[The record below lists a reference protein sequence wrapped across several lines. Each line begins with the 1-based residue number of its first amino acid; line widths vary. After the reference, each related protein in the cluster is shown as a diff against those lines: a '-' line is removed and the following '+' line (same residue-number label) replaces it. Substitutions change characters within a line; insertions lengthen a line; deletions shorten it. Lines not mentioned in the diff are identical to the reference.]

1 MQAMTWADWRL
12 AGAALAGFLLTLLL
26 IIRFHWQAVLALL
39 TGSLTIG
46 LLTGM
51 PAGEIIRAVHT
62 GVGQSLQE
70 VALLVGIGSMLGAV
84 LDLTG
89 GAQVLAEALLSRA
102 GERRAAAILAVTGL
116 LLSVTIYISTAML
129 VLMPLVCSLAR
140 RSGRPVLYF
149 AVPML
154 AGVVAGCTMLPPS
167 AAPVLCAAE
176 FGVDP
181 GMMIALSGGCA
192 LCGLAVAGLGYG
204 AFCGRRIPLPTPAP
218 AAAEQPTPHHRR
230 PAVGVVLALVLL
242 PLALILLRSAA
253 GALGALPGWAAACLT
268 LCGEPFAALLIT
280 VLAAVYLLGYRGG
293 YSWVELEKPMTQ
305 SLASAGNILLLM
317 AAGGVLRYMLE
328 YSGLSALL
336 GELLA
341 AVRMPPILAG
351 FLLAGAIRVAIG
363 SSTAAISMT
372 AGILAGLPGALP
384 TPLYAACTAVAVCAG
399 GTLCSHLN
407 DVGFW
412 LAKACLQ
419 ADEKTTLQVWTVL
432 TGIFGTAAFAAAL
445 LISLFA

>member
-89 GAQVLAEALLSRA
+89 GAQVLAEALL
-102 GERRAAAILAVTGL
+102 
-116 LLSVTIYISTAML
+116 
-129 VLMPLVCSLAR
+129 
-140 RSGRPVLYF
+140 
-149 AVPML
+149 
-154 AGVVAGCTMLPPS
+154 
-167 AAPVLCAAE
+167 
-176 FGVDP
+176 
-181 GMMIALSGGCA
+181 
-192 LCGLAVAGLGYG
+192 
-204 AFCGRRIPLPTPAP
+204 
-218 AAAEQPTPHHRR
+218 
-230 PAVGVVLALVLL
+230 
-242 PLALILLRSAA
+242 
-253 GALGALPGWAAACLT
+253 
-268 LCGEPFAALLIT
+268 IT

-293 YSWVELEKPMTQ
+293 YSWAELEKPMTQ